1 MWWTFVSH
9 YAAKPYLIGRLSG
22 DTDDTPGTTL
32 QKMRYYLAQ
41 FALAPVLLTIY
52 IGGTCVLLRQFDP
65 KLMWEIT
72 EQEKLTVNLAVP
84 AMLNFMLMVPDFE
97 NTAAYGTAFTV
108 SIEAREGV
116 STGISAADRA
126 LTIATA
132 INEQKSAA
140 DIATPGH
147 VFPLRARKGGV
158 LVRAGHTEAAVDL
171 TRMAGLPAVGMIVEL
186 VHDDGTMQRG
196 PALRAFAWS
205 LSHNSA
211 DADDL
216 VNPPILVA
224 PPPEAGDKTHWRIR
238 GQNGTIVEVPHD
250 LASAGPFCVA
260 VPRTVIDS
268 GRLMAIQEGG
278 CLLKI
283 LPEGY
288 AILTGDEGSEA
299 VFDLPAVPADL
310 DLPPTMQPVATAT
323 TTARQLTDAIF
334 MCGRFPVGFNPHG
347 PAPYMEFAIEEDAV
361 SFGANWRRYGRA
373 NCTYRAPARTSGT
386 TTVGLL
392 CATVRYLLT
401 DATGRDE
408 NVTVSVFGDW
418 VCFES
423 ESWKAWAPRVEVG
436 AARCLVQLLERP

>member
-1 MWWTFVSH
+1 MNPIELPIHHDEW
-9 YAAKPYLIGRLSG
+9 IR
-22 DTDDTPGTTL
+22 
-32 QKMRYYLAQ
+32 
-41 FALAPVLLTIY
+41 IY
-52 IGGTCVLLRQFDP
+52 NV
-65 KLMWEIT
+65 
-72 EQEKLTVNLAVP
+72 
-84 AMLNFMLMVPDFE
+84 
-97 NTAAYGTAFTV
+97 
-108 SIEAREGV
+108 
-116 STGISAADRA
+116 ADA
-126 LTIATA
+126 
-132 INEQKSAA
+132 
-140 DIATPGH
+140 
-147 VFPLRARKGGV
+147 
-158 LVRAGHTEAAVDL
+158 
-171 TRMAGLPAVGMIVEL
+171 
-186 VHDDGTMQRG
+186 
-196 PALRAFAWS
+196 
-205 LSHNSA
+205 A

-216 VNPPILVA
+216 INPPILVA

-288 AILTGDEGSEA
+288 AILTGNEGSEA

-323 TTARQLTDAIF
+323 TTARQMTDAIF
-334 MCGRFPVGFNPHG
+334 MCGRFPVGFDPEG
-347 PAPYMEFAIEEDAV
+347 PAPCMEFAIEESAV
-361 SFGANWRRYGRA
+361 SFGADWRRFGRA

-386 TTVGLL
+386 TAVGLL
-392 CATVRYLLT
+392 CATVRYLLI

-436 AARCLVQLLERP
+436 AARCLTSAIEALEKAGLAPRRLSDVSVEIDGHPPVRIEFVDCEPEVLRLSTVLATGLVADAALRSEVDAIMASRVGLRLWFEDSRLVAAEDLLCEWISELPTIFHRFRNQLTGLDLLLASSNGPDQENLLAPTSGEAVQ